1 MGLRKMSTLELACFQ
16 SETNKEFVPQEEGPT
31 WFSEGRDKC
40 RVENNKL
47 PAATNDTI
55 KWLISITI
63 TIISNIN
70 IDIININIIN
80 NNNKLLASATNDT
93 IKWLISQ
100 KGHARCQ

>member
-1 MGLRKMSTLELACFQ
+1 MSTLEVAWFQ
-16 SETNKEFVPQEEGPT
+16 SETNKEFVPQEEVAT

-80 NNNKLLASATNDT
+80 NNNKLPASATNDT
-93 IKWLISQ
+93 IKLLISQ
-100 KGHARCQ
+100 KGHASCQ

>member
-1 MGLRKMSTLELACFQ
+1 MSTLEVAWFQ
-16 SETNKEFVPQEEGPT
+16 SETNKEFVPQEGVAT

-47 PAATNDTI
+47 PAATDDTI

-63 TIISNIN
+63 TIISIID
-70 IDIININIIN
+70 IDIINIYIIN
-80 NNNKLLASATNDT
+80 NNNKLPAATNDT

-100 KGHARCQ
+100 KGHASCQ